1 MSNSKIHDILE
12 KLTILQLIVNIS
24 DRHYISY
31 LVILP
36 IFDYGETIYRQF
48 SLLFLMSWMCSLMEL
63 LNWC

>member
-1 MSNSKIHDILE
+1 MHDILE

-24 DRHYISY
+24 NEHYISY

-36 IFDYGETIYRQF
+36 IFDYSEAIHRQV
-48 SLLFLMSWMCSLMEL
+48 SLLFLMSWMYSLMEL

>member
-1 MSNSKIHDILE
+1 MSNRKMHDILE

-24 DRHYISY
+24 ARHCISY

-36 IFDYGETIYRQF
+36 IFDYGEAIYRQV